1 MIDQPK
7 RDGDVMARKSAP
19 KKQRTDKAKSTSA
32 AKGGSLVPTGDDR
45 RESGQPGGGQGRED
59 ATGVIRDKIH
69 IDPEIMEGHPGY
81 NETGPSEITPPR
93 RPK

>member
-1 MIDQPK
+1 
-7 RDGDVMARKSAP
+7 MARKSTP
-19 KKQRTDKAKSTSA
+19 KKKRPDKAKSTSA
-32 AKGGSLVPTGDDR
+32 GQGGSLVPTGDDR

-69 IDPEIMEGHPGY
+69 IDPEIMEGHLGY
-81 NETGPSEITPPR
+81 DESGPSEITPPP

>member
-7 RDGDVMARKSAP
+7 REGDAMARKSAP
-19 KKQRTDKAKSTSA
+19 KKQQSDKAKSGKTG
-32 AKGGSLVPTGDDR
+32 KGGALVPMGDDR

-81 NETGPSEITPPR
+81 DETGPSETTPPPR
-93 RPK
+93 AK